1 MKAAALLVR
10 GPVLAAAMTASA
22 LAADDTPAI
31 VGLLNAN
38 GASVTAMGV
47 AGGLEGFRVTPA
59 GSDEAFALFV
69 TASGHAV
76 VGVLYDPQGRLVTAD
91 RFDATPR
98 SSGDTRVEAPAAVS
112 GAGPETPRHGFTMG
126 EAGPAVTVWADPACP
141 YSRETVARLAVA
153 ALGGR
158 LVLEVVP
165 VALLGPDS
173 AHMALAALDGADAW
187 FDRRT
192 AAPEPSRSERVRSN
206 NAAFAAAGGEAV
218 PLVVWRAAGTEHR
231 HTGAVAD
238 VDAFLEGAIE

>member
-1 MKAAALLVR
+1 MKTAALLVR
-10 GPVLAAAMTASA
+10 GPVLAAAMTAPA

-91 RFDATPR
+91 RFDAAPLLPDE
-98 SSGDTRVEAPAAVS
+98 SRVEA
-112 GAGPETPRHGFTMG
+112 PRHGFTMG
-126 EAGPAVTVWADPACP
+126 EAGPSVTVWADPACP
-141 YSRETVARLAVA
+141 YSRETVARFAVA
-153 ALGGR
+153 ALDGR

-165 VALLGPDS
+165 VALLGPRS

-192 AAPEPSRSERVRSN
+192 AAPEPSRSDRVRSN

-231 HTGAVAD
+231 HAGAIAD